1 MKRVILVGA
10 IAILLGAC
18 AAAPQRSE
26 QLERARAQI
35 QNLSQEPLAQE
46 AAGRDLET
54 ARKSLQQAEAA
65 HQQKQPPAIVDHF
78 AYIARRHAEAGEAR
92 VLEVRS
98 RQEVARAQED
108 RNKILMDA
116 HTREAQSSKSQAEVA
131 QAQLASAQ
139 QQLAD
144 LQAKKT
150 DRGVV
155 VTLGDVLFDTGQA
168 TLKPGA
174 NLALNRL
181 ATFLNANPQTLIII
195 EGHADSRGSDEY
207 NEVLSER
214 RARAV
219 STELMSRG
227 ISADQLQ
234 TLGRGEGY
242 PVASNDTPEGRQ
254 QNRRVEI
261 VFSDSLGSVCPR
273 SESALAPLSVIGTGY
288 AARTAHGSRDRTS
301 CRGPAPVDC
310 EPDAG
315 GVVEAFA
322 DRGATSLLW
331 PEALKN
337 TEGELSPA
345 PRVGLSRLRL
355 IPRRTYGTPLG
366 TSARGKQVCSTE
378 DA

>member
-10 IAILLGAC
+10 TAIVLAAC
-18 AAAPQRSE
+18 ASAPQRSE
-26 QLERARAQI
+26 QLDQARAQI
-35 QNLSQEPLAQE
+35 QTLSQDPLAQQ
-46 AAGRDLET
+46 AAGRDLEA
-54 ARKSLQQAEAA
+54 ARKSLQQAEIAL
-65 HQQKQPPAIVDHF
+65 QQKQPLATVDHL
-78 AYIARRHAEAGEAR
+78 AYLARRHAEAGEAR
-92 VLEVRS
+92 VSEAHS

-116 HTREAQSSKSQAEVA
+116 RSREAQNAQAQSQSA

-150 DRGVV
+150 DRGLV

-181 ATFLNANPQTLIII
+181 ATFLNANPQTRILI
-195 EGHADSRGSDEY
+195 EGHTDSRGSDAY

-219 STELMSRG
+219 ATELMSRG
-227 ISADQLQ
+227 ISTDQLQ
-234 TLGRGEGY
+234 TLGRGKGY

-261 VFSDSLGSVCPR
+261 VFGDSSGQFAQGASLP
-273 SESALAPLSVIGTGY
+273 
-288 AARTAHGSRDRTS
+288 SRR
-301 CRGPAPVDC
+301 
-310 EPDAG
+310 
-315 GVVEAFA
+315 
-322 DRGATSLLW
+322 
-331 PEALKN
+331 
-337 TEGELSPA
+337 
-345 PRVGLSRLRL
+345 
-355 IPRRTYGTPLG
+355 
-366 TSARGKQVCSTE
+366 
-378 DA
+378 

>member
-1 MKRVILVGA
+1 MNRSILVGT
-10 IAILLGAC
+10 IVIILGAC

-26 QLERARAQI
+26 QLEQARAQI
-35 QNLSQEPLAQE
+35 QTLSQEPLAQE
-46 AAGRDLET
+46 AAGRDLEA

-65 HQQKQPPAIVDHF
+65 YQQKQSPAIVDHL
-78 AYIARRHAEAGEAR
+78 AYVARRHAEAGEAR
-92 VLEVRS
+92 VLEARS

-108 RNKILMDA
+108 RNKILMEA
-116 HTREAQSSKSQAEVA
+116 RTREAQSSKSQAEAA

-181 ATFLNANPQTLIII
+181 ATFLSANPQTRIII
-195 EGHADSRGSDEY
+195 EGHTDSRGAEDY
-207 NEVLSER
+207 NQVLSER

-219 STELMSRG
+219 ATELMSRG
-227 ISADQLQ
+227 ISPDQLQ
-234 TLGRGEGY
+234 TLGRSKGY

-261 VFSDSLGSVCPR
+261 VFSDSSGR
-273 SESALAPLSVIGTGY
+273 FAQ
-288 AARTAHGSRDRTS
+288 
-301 CRGPAPVDC
+301 GP
-310 EPDAG
+310 
-315 GVVEAFA
+315 
-322 DRGATSLLW
+322 S
-331 PEALKN
+331 
-337 TEGELSPA
+337 
-345 PRVGLSRLRL
+345 
-355 IPRRTYGTPLG
+355 
-366 TSARGKQVCSTE
+366 QVSQH
-378 DA
+378 

>member
-10 IAILLGAC
+10 TAIVLAAC
-18 AAAPQRSE
+18 ASAPQRSE
-26 QLERARAQI
+26 QLDQARAQI
-35 QNLSQEPLAQE
+35 QTLSQDPLAQQ
-46 AAGRDLET
+46 AAGRDLEA
-54 ARKSLQQAEAA
+54 ARKSLQQAEIAL
-65 HQQKQPPAIVDHF
+65 QQKQPLATVDHL
-78 AYIARRHAEAGEAR
+78 AYLARRHAEAGEAR
-92 VLEVRS
+92 VSEAHS

-116 HTREAQSSKSQAEVA
+116 RSREAQNAQAQSQSA

-150 DRGVV
+150 DRGMV

-181 ATFLNANPQTLIII
+181 AIFLSANPQTKIIV
-195 EGHADSRGSDEY
+195 EGHTDSRGSDEY

-219 STELMSRG
+219 ATELMSRG
-227 ISADQLQ
+227 ISTDQLQ
-234 TLGRGEGY
+234 TLGRGKGY

-261 VFSDSLGSVCPR
+261 VFSDASGR
-273 SESALAPLSVIGTGY
+273 
-288 AARTAHGSRDRTS
+288 
-301 CRGPAPVDC
+301 
-310 EPDAG
+310 
-315 GVVEAFA
+315 FA
-322 DRGATSLLW
+322 QGATDN
-331 PEALKN
+331 PPVK
-337 TEGELSPA
+337 
-345 PRVGLSRLRL
+345 R
-355 IPRRTYGTPLG
+355 
-366 TSARGKQVCSTE
+366 
-378 DA
+378 